1 MVHADEI
8 YNIYKKI
15 QETFYLKVR
24 DQKESVKL
32 WLQELSSQK
41 GNVTFLG
48 TDFMAKSIIVHIN
61 INLLRCNPLRYKYQ
75 PRNLV

>member
-15 QETFYLKVR
+15 QEKFYLKAR

-41 GNVTFLG
+41 GY
-48 TDFMAKSIIVHIN
+48 VHDS
-61 INLLRCNPLRYKYQ
+61 NPLRYKY
-75 PRNLV
+75 